1 MSLLELLLVQV
12 QTVQMIYDQQFSNAE
27 NMDENLLMVGR
38 RRLPTSECLSYIR
51 KLYMV
56 RGM

>member
-12 QTVQMIYDQQFSNAE
+12 QTVQMICDQQLSKAE

-38 RRLPTSECLSYIR
+38 RKDYHLQNVL
-51 KLYMV
+51 KLH
-56 RGM
+56 